1 VRRFFE
7 FLLEIKNANVLSG
20 ALLGI
25 VAFFAPKCL
34 SNLWPRENGRVLPND
49 LSEFIKRF
57 DLGQLPQVV
66 NQDVNDVANYYGS

>member
-1 VRRFFE
+1 M
-7 FLLEIKNANVLSG
+7 LMSWA
-20 ALLGI
+20 AHCWGI

-66 NQDVNDVANYYGS
+66 NQDVNDVANYYGSWQLTGPP